1 MVGHGSVIL
10 PREQLPA
17 RQRPT
22 RFNRGKTPTAASTT
36 ALSPI
41 GLNLE
46 TIVRADLACQKTV
59 NPGQREARNDIRGI
73 RLDEMASLRRQL
85 RGPATVSRVWIA
97 IELAMGLVFLGS
109 AALAGLLLAKRP
121 GPNRVDAAGYFY
133 VPSDPRSHLANE
145 LVRLGSLPV
154 LLTGVAVIFAVA
166 IFRDWVRAFA
176 CAAAPIVAVEV
187 VEHIAKP
194 MVGRQIGA
202 GSFTYPS
209 GTVAAVAA
217 LAAAVFLVSPRLVR
231 PLSAVAGAM
240 AVAAVGA
247 AVLVL
252 RWHYPTDV
260 IGGVWVGGGAVF
272 FIDAAAHV
280 PWLFA
285 PPRPWFDTPLRVSA
299 KSPPV
304 QV

>member
-1 MVGHGSVIL
+1 
-10 PREQLPA
+10 
-17 RQRPT
+17 
-22 RFNRGKTPTAASTT
+22 
-36 ALSPI
+36 
-41 GLNLE
+41 
-46 TIVRADLACQKTV
+46 
-59 NPGQREARNDIRGI
+59 
-73 RLDEMASLRRQL
+73 MASFSRPR
-85 RGPATVSRVWIA
+85 RGPAAVSHAWTA
-97 IELAMGLVFLGS
+97 IELMFGVALLGA

-133 VPSDPRSHLANE
+133 VPSDPSSHLANE
-145 LVRLGSLPV
+145 LVKIGSLPV
-154 LLTGVAVIFAVA
+154 LLVGIGVIFAVT

-194 MVGRQIGA
+194 MVGREIGA

-217 LAAAVFLVSPRLVR
+217 LAAAVLIVSPRLLR
-231 PLSAVAGAM
+231 PLSALAGALVVAG
-240 AVAAVGA
+240 VGA

-260 IGGVWVGGGAVF
+260 LGGVWVGSGAVF
-272 FIDAAAHV
+272 FIDALAHL
-280 PWLFA
+280 PWLVVA
-285 PPRPWFDTPLRVSA
+285 RQPSFDSRLRA
-299 KSPPV
+299 QATSPPV

>member
-1 MVGHGSVIL
+1 MPGVAAPDSGSQAQAL
-10 PREQLPA
+10 CW
-17 RQRPT
+17 RQVT
-22 RFNRGKTPTAASTT
+22 TAAATPRPGDWDGAENSRTRRLPPT
-36 ALSPI
+36 LDA
-41 GLNLE
+41 
-46 TIVRADLACQKTV
+46 
-59 NPGQREARNDIRGI
+59 GQRDARNYIGRI
-73 RLDEMASLRRQL
+73 SLDDMASLRRPQTGSAAVA
-85 RGPATVSRVWIA
+85 RSWIA
-97 IELAMGLVFLGS
+97 IELALGLLLLGS
-109 AALAGLLLAKRP
+109 AALAGLFLARRP

-133 VPSDPRSHLANE
+133 VPSDPSSHLANE

-154 LLTGVAVIFAVA
+154 LLTGVAVIFVVA

-176 CAAAPIVAVEV
+176 CASAPIVAVEV

-217 LAAAVFLVSPRLVR
+217 LATAVFLVSPRLLR
-231 PLSAVAGAM
+231 PLSAVGGAL

-260 IGGVWVGGGAVF
+260 IGGVWVGSGAVF
-272 FIDAAAHV
+272 LIDAVAHV
-280 PWLFA
+280 PWLLA
-285 PPRPWFDTPLRVSA
+285 PPRPWSDAPLPARA
-299 KSPPV
+299 TSPPV